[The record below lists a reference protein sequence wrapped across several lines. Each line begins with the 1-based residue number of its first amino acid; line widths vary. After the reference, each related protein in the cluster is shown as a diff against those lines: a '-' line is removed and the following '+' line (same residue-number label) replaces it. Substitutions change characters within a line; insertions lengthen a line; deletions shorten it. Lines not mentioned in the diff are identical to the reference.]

1 MPDFSTLILK
11 SIFMHQI
18 LLVGEG
24 QDRSFGLA
32 LTDVPVE
39 LNDRDRGFLRSR
51 FVDALRSGALA
62 IIPNDEVDTPTPSL
76 VAKHIEEPG
85 LKALSHDL
93 AERLV
98 AAQRMNA
105 KSGIL
110 VVADAVMEGKTS
122 VLIAKVEHQEA
133 MQAKTKKL
141 PNGDRALSIKRIPDL
156 VFGDQNRIYKVAILS
171 PDAEEQANIS
181 GYLADVQNSGRFAT
195 YFISEFL
202 GMRLGDEPEVLTKKF
217 MDTMT
222 EAISASSMDAEA
234 KMEAQAA
241 LSVTLKSNSQSL
253 DPRRFVKD
261 HIPQVHQTFVFRA
274 ALERGAP
281 PVPFNKDIKMV
292 KNNLDNIRIQ
302 LGSDIS
308 IVAPTEAI
316 GSDSRIKVER
326 NKENSVAETY
336 NITIP
341 DVPLENV
348 KNTRSR

>member
-1 MPDFSTLILK
+1 MPDFSTLTLN

-24 QDRSFGLA
+24 QDRGFGLA

-39 LNDRDRGFLRSR
+39 LNDRDRGFLRNR
-51 FVDALRSGALA
+51 FMDALRSGALA
-62 IIPNDEVDTPTPSL
+62 IVPSDNVDTPTPRRVAEHLQAASL
-76 VAKHIEEPG
+76 KV
-85 LKALSHDL
+85 LSHDL
-93 AERLV
+93 ANRLV
-98 AAQRMNA
+98 DVQKLNS

-110 VVADAVMEGKTS
+110 VVADAVMDGKSS

-133 MQAKTKKL
+133 MQAETKTL

-156 VFGDQNRIYKVAILS
+156 VFGEQNRIYKVAILS
-171 PDAEEQANIS
+171 PDSGEPAAVS

-195 YFISEFL
+195 YFIADFL

-217 MDTMT
+217 METMT
-222 EAISASSMDAEA
+222 EAISASSMGAEA

-241 LSVTLKSNSQSL
+241 LSVALKSNSQSL
-253 DPRRFVKD
+253 DPRKFVQD
-261 HIPQVHQTFVFRA
+261 HIPQVHQPFVFRA
-274 ALERGAP
+274 ASDRGAP
-281 PVPFNKDIKMV
+281 LVPFNKDIKMV

-302 LGSDIS
+302 LGDDIS

-316 GSDSRIKVER
+316 GSDRRIKVER
-326 NKENSVAETY
+326 NKENNLAETY